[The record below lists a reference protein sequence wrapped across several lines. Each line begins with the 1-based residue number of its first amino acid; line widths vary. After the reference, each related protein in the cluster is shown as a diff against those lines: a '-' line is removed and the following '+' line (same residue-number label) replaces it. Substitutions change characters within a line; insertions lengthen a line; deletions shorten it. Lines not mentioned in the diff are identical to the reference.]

1 MSPNDIKTV
10 SQILSILVLGSQ
22 IAFVFGLIYFAIFY
36 KKKNNKI
43 FDFFKTHGLLLAF
56 FVSLAATLGSL
67 FFSEI
72 AKYPPC
78 ELCWFQR
85 IFMYPQ
91 VIILGLA
98 AFKKDFKIITYTI
111 SLSAIGLVIS
121 AYHNYIYY
129 LSAIKPITSCKPGV
143 SCTTKYFATFGY
155 ITIPMMA
162 LTGFVLI
169 IALLLFTKFYKKNY

>member
-1 MSPNDIKTV
+1 MSIENIKIV
-10 SQILSILVLGSQ
+10 NQILSILVLVSQ
-22 IAFVFGLIYFAIFY
+22 TFFVLGLIYLVIFY
-36 KKKNNKI
+36 KKKNDKI
-43 FDFFKTHGLLLAF
+43 LEFFKTNGLLLAF
-56 FVSLAATLGSL
+56 IISLVATCGSL
-67 FFSEI
+67 FFSET

-85 IFMYPQ
+85 IFIYPQ

-98 AFKKDFKIITYTI
+98 VYKKDLKIIPY
-111 SLSAIGLVIS
+111 SLALSIIGLLIS

-129 LSAIKPITSCKPGV
+129 LSAITPITSCKPGV

-162 LTGFVLI
+162 FTGFILI
-169 IALLLFTKFYKKNY
+169 ISLLLFTKFYKNSN